1 MKNQVKIS
9 GKRISNL
16 EFSYAAW
23 NQKFYFFQIAVERKS
38 KKVDCIWVMLPDNLI
53 VFLPKVGEYA
63 TVKGSLRSSKRTAH
77 GRYLFAN
84 EITKEEVEKNE
95 NKVSVHGIVVSD
107 PHYGQKKDGREITT
121 VIIACNRR
129 NGNPAYIPIVAWGR
143 NAAIL
148 KKSQR
153 GDMVGGIGRYLER
166 PYLKDGMLFTT
177 YEASL
182 DVVRI
187 ERSNNHGC

>member
-9 GKRISNL
+9 GKISSNL

-38 KKVDCIWVMLPDNLI
+38 KKVDCIWVMIPDNLI

-63 TVKGSLRSSKRTAH
+63 TVKGSLRSSKRAAH
-77 GRYLFAN
+77 GRYVFAN

-107 PHYGQKKDGREITT
+107 PHYGRKKDGREITT

-129 NGNPAYIPIVAWGR
+129 NGNPAYIPIVACGR
-143 NAAIL
+143 NATIL

-166 PYLKDGMLFTT
+166 QYLKDGMLFTT

>member
-1 MKNQVKIS
+1 M
-9 GKRISNL
+9 

-23 NQKFYFFQIAVERKS
+23 GQKFYFFQIAVERKS
-38 KKVDCIWVMLPDNLI
+38 KRIDRLWVMIPDNLI
-53 VFLPKVGEYA
+53 IFLPKVGEYA

-77 GRYLFAN
+77 GRYVFAN
-84 EITKEEVEKNE
+84 EITKEKVGKNE
-95 NKVSVHGIVVSD
+95 NTVDLHGVVVSD
-107 PHYGQKKDGREITT
+107 PYYRQKKDGREITT

-129 NGNPAYIPIVAWGR
+129 NGNPSYIPIVAWGR
-143 NAAIL
+143 NATIL

-166 PYLKDGMLFTT
+166 PYLKNEMLFTT

-187 ERSNNHGC
+187 ERSNHHGC

>member
-1 MKNQVKIS
+1 M
-9 GKRISNL
+9 

-23 NQKFYFFQIAVERKS
+23 GQKFYYFQIAVERKS
-38 KKVDCIWVMLPDNLI
+38 KRIDHIWVMIPDNI
-53 VFLPKVGEYA
+53 IIFLPKVGEYV
-63 TVKGSLRSSKRTAH
+63 TVRGSLRSSKRTAH
-77 GRYLFAN
+77 GRYVFAD
-84 EITKEEVEKNE
+84 EIKKEKVEKSE
-95 NKVSVHGIVVSD
+95 NTIDIHGVVVSD
-107 PHYGQKKDGREITT
+107 PYYRQKKDGREITT
-121 VIIACNRR
+121 AIIACNRR
-129 NGNPAYIPIVAWGR
+129 NGNPSYIPIVAWGR

-166 PYLKDGMLFTT
+166 QYLKNEMVFTT

-187 ERSNNHGC
+187 ERSNNHGY